1 LGVPIVALID
11 APVRDPA
18 GVVSP
23 PAVAKRLIVA
33 APLPDGVAVV
43 FVVGMKTAS
52 KEQACEMTF
61 EYEALVVP
69 VGPLASA
76 YAQPMN
82 LKPEAAVAVNVY
94 VSPLFRGLPVDPMTI
109 AVPFASTA
117 PDDAPPN
124 VV

>member
-1 LGVPIVALID
+1 
-11 APVRDPA
+11 
-18 GVVSP
+18 
-23 PAVAKRLIVA
+23 
-33 APLPDGVAVV
+33 
-43 FVVGMKTAS
+43 
-52 KEQACEMTF
+52 MTF

-76 YAQPMN
+76 YAQPIN

-94 VSPLFRGLPVDPMTI
+94 VSPLVRGLPADPMTI

>member
-1 LGVPIVALID
+1 
-11 APVRDPA
+11 
-18 GVVSP
+18 
-23 PAVAKRLIVA
+23 
-33 APLPDGVAVV
+33 
-43 FVVGMKTAS
+43 MKTAS

-94 VSPLFRGLPVDPMTI
+94 VSPLVRGLPVDDPVTI
-109 AVPFASTA
+109 AVPFALTA